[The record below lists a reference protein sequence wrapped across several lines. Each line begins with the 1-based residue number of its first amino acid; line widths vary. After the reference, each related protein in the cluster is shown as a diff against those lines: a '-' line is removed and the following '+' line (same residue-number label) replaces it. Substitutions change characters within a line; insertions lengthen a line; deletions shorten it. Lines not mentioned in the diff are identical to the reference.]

1 MEENKAVNSRFKRVC
16 VFCGSSTGKRNCYRE
31 AALELGKELVSR
43 RLDLVYGGGSVGLMG
58 LVSQEVHRG
67 GGHVL
72 GIIPKTL
79 MRKEI
84 TGETVGEVKPVAD
97 MHQRKAEMARH
108 SDCFIALPGGYGT
121 LEELLE
127 VITWAQ
133 LGIHDKPVGLINV
146 DGYYNSLL
154 TFLDK
159 AVDDGFIRPS
169 QRSIV
174 VSAPT
179 ARELV
184 QKLEEYVPLHDGVV
198 AKARWEAEQLE
209 LNSSLQFEI
218 AR

>member
-1 MEENKAVNSRFKRVC
+1 
-16 VFCGSSTGKRNCYRE
+16 
-31 AALELGKELVSR
+31 
-43 RLDLVYGGGSVGLMG
+43 MG

-209 LNSSLQFEI
+209 LNSSLQSEI